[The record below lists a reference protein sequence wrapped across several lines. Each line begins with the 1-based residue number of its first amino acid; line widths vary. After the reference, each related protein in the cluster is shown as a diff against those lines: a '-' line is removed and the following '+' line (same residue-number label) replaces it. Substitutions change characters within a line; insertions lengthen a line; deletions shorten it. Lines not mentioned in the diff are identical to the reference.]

1 MKLKTFINTEIK
13 VIFESKDKLNKLKK
27 QITKKDLEIL
37 DYYFLST
44 LSAKETEDAF
54 VIGYEKTIK
63 KYNISKQD
71 LERILKNDM
80 ELNKLAA
87 SSL

>member
-54 VIGYEKTIK
+54 VVGYEKTIK